1 MARWLRSRWFWFRFS
16 ALCSY
21 LQEEVDF
28 PVDLETCITLDELE
42 EELEGRA
49 VGSDACGAPSSEAVP
64 V

>member
-1 MARWLRSRWFWFRFS
+1 M
-16 ALCSY
+16 
-21 LQEEVDF
+21 DF

-49 VGSDACGAPSSEAVP
+49 VGSDACGAPSCESVP